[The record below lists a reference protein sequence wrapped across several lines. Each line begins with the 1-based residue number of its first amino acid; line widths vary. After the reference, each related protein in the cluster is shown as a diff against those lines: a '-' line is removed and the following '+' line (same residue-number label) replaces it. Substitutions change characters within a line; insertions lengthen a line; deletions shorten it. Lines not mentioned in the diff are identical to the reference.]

1 MIQTQKAES
10 AGDSATA
17 KLPEDEQRAI
27 EQAIERRE
35 RRSAEEKA
43 RDLAELRDFGERC
56 QRLEEMRDELT
67 EKYPDQWV
75 ALTETHKQVVADTIT
90 ELVAKIRNLG
100 ERPEFAAAK
109 RMHAQPRLVIP
120 G

>member
-1 MIQTQKAES
+1 MIQRVEIQLADES
-10 AGDSATA
+10 QT
-17 KLPEDEQRAI
+17 I
-27 EQAIERRE
+27 EWSEAALDALRRWEER
-35 RRSAEEKA
+35 SDEEKA

-56 QRLEEMRDELT
+56 QRLEQMRPELT
-67 EKYPDQWV
+67 EEFPDQWV
-75 ALTETHKQVVADTIT
+75 ALTEKYEQVVADTIT
-90 ELVAKIRNLG
+90 ELVAKIRDLG